1 MSRRWPWFCRCNPF
15 WLSVTKTSRSSPWL
29 RSAQT
34 AEEQL
39 SAVGIQNMCNS
50 TLLVSKALAMVAI
63 SEVNYGVLKDILSP
77 DGNQLDIM
85 DLKDYLAEGETLP
98 TFLTFAEAAAIVNRA
113 VKQVLIGWSEDGEY
127 IINPKSK
134 LVPRPWSA
142 EDSIVVIKD
151 TTATG
156 PVRHRRSSVSTAR
169 GIVSTL

>member
-1 MSRRWPWFCRCNPF
+1 
-15 WLSVTKTSRSSPWL
+15 
-29 RSAQT
+29 
-34 AEEQL
+34 
-39 SAVGIQNMCNS
+39 MCNS

-113 VKQVLIGWSEDGEY
+113 VKQASANVASGTWAQAVHVLSGIFFTELQVLIGWSEDGEY

-156 PVRHRRSSVSTAR
+156 PVRHRRSSVSTAG